1 MRTPSLRRGLGRPNA
16 TALSVVL
23 AIWST
28 FVWCISYSA
37 TTPGRKSL
45 IPECNGGA
53 GILLAQQAELPQSQS
68 DAFWLDEGDYAV
80 ESGSAQDHDET
91 SYPRRH
97 FANKTAGKKSSKAA
111 RTHEHRQHPSTTTAT
126 ASAAAVGALTNLGRL
141 LEARAEENTVILLG
155 FNYGYKHLLLNA
167 LCRFAQLGVRNYL
180 IAAFEPEAMTFC
192 RGRNLPCFDVT
203 SFGED
208 KEASVLSTQES
219 QRLEDAQ
226 VFGSPAFQSLTKL
239 KSRQSLRLLERG
251 YNVLWADADIFWKQN
266 PVATMRDALDKSK
279 VDLVIQS
286 DAKMRRR
293 PNAWINSGFYLA
305 RPSDATVRAFR
316 GIVAHAAQSSE
327 SEQPSFQKILCETR
341 RAGDRCINRQLGVQ
355 TLVLE
360 RKDFPN
366 GSMKNLLAQV
376 RFEPGDEDQ
385 EQEEE
390 ESSDDNVVIVH
401 FNYRKGIDD
410 KINSFVQ
417 SGMWLLRDDLTCI
430 S

>member
-1 MRTPSLRRGLGRPNA
+1 M
-16 TALSVVL
+16 V
-23 AIWST
+23 WS
-28 FVWCISYSA
+28 ISYSA
-37 TTPGRKSL
+37 TRTGRKSL
-45 IPECNGGA
+45 APDGNGGA
-53 GILLAQQAELPQSQS
+53 GLLLAQQAELPKPRP
-68 DAFWLDEGDYAV
+68 DAFWLNEGGYDV
-80 ESGSAQDHDET
+80 ESESAQDRDDTQYHRQHGTREQ
-91 SYPRRH
+91 
-97 FANKTAGKKSSKAA
+97 AGKKSAKLSRPA
-111 RTHEHRQHPSTTTAT
+111 HSHRHHPSAASATT
-126 ASAAAVGALTNLGRL
+126 SAAAVEASTNLGQL
-141 LEARAEENTVILLG
+141 LEARAEENTVVLLG

-167 LCRFAQLGVRNYL
+167 LCRFAQLGVHNYL
-180 IAAFEPEAMTFC
+180 IAAFEPEAMIFC
-192 RGRNLPCFDVT
+192 RERKLPCFDVT
-203 SFGED
+203 SLDED
-208 KEASVLSTQES
+208 NEAPVPSGPLTQEA

-226 VFGSPAFQSLTKL
+226 IFGSPAFQRLTKL
-239 KSRQSLRLLERG
+239 KSRQTLRLLERG
-251 YNVLWADADIFWKQN
+251 YNVLWADVDIFFKRN
-266 PVATMRDALDKSK
+266 PLATMRDELDKSK
-279 VDLVIQS
+279 VDIVIQS

-341 RAGDRCINRQLGVQ
+341 RAGDRCINRRLGVQ

-366 GSMKNLLAQV
+366 GSMKNLLAKV
-376 RFEPGDEDQ
+376 RYEPGDEDQ

-401 FNYRKGIDD
+401 FNYRKGIEE

-430 S
+430 SQDAWGNGGRERGKRGMFS